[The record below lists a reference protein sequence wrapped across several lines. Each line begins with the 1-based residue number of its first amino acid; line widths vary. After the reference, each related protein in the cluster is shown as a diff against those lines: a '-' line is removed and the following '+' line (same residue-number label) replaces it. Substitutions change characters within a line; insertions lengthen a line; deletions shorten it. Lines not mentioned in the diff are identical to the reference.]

1 MALSA
6 CLVEP
11 QNRGKIS
18 GGLNFVGYILTGI
31 AMLLG
36 NAFYNLNP
44 QLPFYVTIAMAI
56 PILLMVIFQIH
67 QPKEEDRKY

>member
-6 CLVEP
+6 YLVEP

-18 GGLNFVGYILTGI
+18 GGLNFVGFILTGV

-36 NAFYNLNP
+36 NVFYNLNP
-44 QLPFYVTIAMAI
+44 QLPFYATIAVAI
-56 PILLMVIFQIH
+56 PILLIVLFQVR
-67 QPKEEDRKY
+67 QPKKEDRKY